1 MKQKNKGITSP
12 TLKEHQPRPF
22 VDLLISIIIP
32 SFILMKL
39 SNETA
44 LGPTI
49 ALITALAFPF
59 GWGLY
64 EFIKYKKFNFVALLG
79 LISVLLTGG
88 IGLLKLDSQWLAVKE
103 AAIPATIGLIVLVS
117 AFTPFPLIKMLI
129 YNRKVLDVDLIK
141 SRLRA
146 NENITLFEKHLLTTT
161 YLLSGTFFF
170 SAVMNYF
177 LAKWIVTSPS
187 GSSAFNEEL
196 GQMTL
201 YSYPVIAIPS
211 MLMTMAV
218 FYYLWR
224 TIKSMT
230 GLSLSK
236 ILRIEEQ

>member
-1 MKQKNKGITSP
+1 
-12 TLKEHQPRPF
+12 
-22 VDLLISIIIP
+22 
-32 SFILMKL
+32 
-39 SNETA
+39 
-44 LGPTI
+44 
-49 ALITALAFPF
+49 
-59 GWGLY
+59 
-64 EFIKYKKFNFVALLG
+64 
-79 LISVLLTGG
+79 
-88 IGLLKLDSQWLAVKE
+88 
-103 AAIPATIGLIVLVS
+103 
-117 AFTPFPLIKMLI
+117 MLI

>member
-1 MKQKNKGITSP
+1 MKQKNKDITSP

-32 SFILMKL
+32 SVILMKL

-49 ALITALAFPF
+49 ALITALSFPF

-103 AAIPATIGLIVLVS
+103 AAIPAIIGLVVLVS
-117 AFTPFPLIKMLI
+117 AFTPFPLIKVLI

-146 NENITLFEKHLLTTT
+146 NDNIILFEKHLLTAT

-177 LAKWIVTSPS
+177 LAKWIVTSPA
-187 GSSAFNEEL
+187 GSPAFNEEL

-224 TIKSMT
+224 TINSMT